1 MASLKEVGERALI
14 RNLMGIIRPGP
25 FLGPEDDA
33 AIGNVDGG
41 RIVVSTDIVTF
52 ERHFPSGMTYEQF
65 GWTAAAVNFSD
76 IAAMGAKPIG
86 LLTALAMPDDMD
98 EDDLYNMVSGMDQ
111 CAEFCNTHII
121 GGDTKP
127 GPGIIAGTAL
137 GTLEG
142 RAPLLRSGARP
153 GDMVAVTGQLG
164 SAAAA
169 FAAVESGLGDEY
181 QLSALMVP
189 VPKVSEG
196 LILSASGAVT
206 SCMDLSDGL
215 AEAAKSICRA
225 SHIGMELQREFIPEG
240 DDVREIST
248 MTGAD
253 LEELLLY
260 WGGDYELMFTFE
272 KEKLDTLYSSDIEFS
287 VIGMVTNGNG
297 PYITESGER
306 TMMKDGRY

>member
-25 FLGPEDDA
+25 FLGSEDDA
-33 AIGNVDGG
+33 AVVDIAGG
-41 RIVVSTDIVTF
+41 KIVASTDIVTF
-52 ERHFPSGMTYEQF
+52 ERHFPTGMTYEQF

-76 IAAMGAKPIG
+76 IAAMGAKPLG
-86 LLTALAMPDDMD
+86 LLTALAMPDDLD
-98 EDDLYNMVSGMDQ
+98 ENYLYDIVSGLDQ
-111 CAEFCNTHII
+111 CAEFCNAHIL

-127 GPGIIAGTAL
+127 GSGVITGTAI

-153 GDMVAVTGQLG
+153 GDMIAVTGQLG

-169 FAAVESGLGDEY
+169 FAAIENGLENEY
-181 QLSALMVP
+181 NLSALMVP
-189 VPKVSEG
+189 IPKVREG
-196 LILSASGAVT
+196 LVLSESGAVT

-225 SHIGMELQREFIPEG
+225 SHVGMELQTEFIPEG
-240 DDVREIST
+240 DDVGEIST
-248 MTGAD
+248 MTGIDKDD
-253 LEELLLY
+253 LLFY
-260 WGGDYELMFTFE
+260 WGGDYELMFTFD
-272 KEKLDTLYSSDIEFS
+272 KEKMGSLYDSDLEFS

-297 PYITESGER
+297 PYISTGENR